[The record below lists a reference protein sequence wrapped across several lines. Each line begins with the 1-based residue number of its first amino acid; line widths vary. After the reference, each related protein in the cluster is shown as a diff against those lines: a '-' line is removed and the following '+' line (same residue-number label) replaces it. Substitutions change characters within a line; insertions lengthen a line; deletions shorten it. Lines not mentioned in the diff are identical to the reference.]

1 MSTHYTTIGQI
12 ARQHHH
18 EMIAEASQRQLRS
31 QARQAR
37 QARPAPAPRT
47 PAMTRRLVAAIAKLG
62 ITSTQVPNAS

>member
-31 QARQAR
+31 QAR